1 MKYVVMECHDG
12 YAVLMDEGAGFVQ
25 AANLHY
31 SVGQT
36 VTDPLIMQESG
47 PEQKKIQNLRGTGR
61 ARPGQPAAGNLNPV
75 ARFPGL
81 CYKQNRRFPDTDHS
95 EKQTH

>member
-1 MKYVVMECHDG
+1 MNPDRNGKRFRTSAEP
-12 YAVLMDEGAGFVQ
+12 EEP
-25 AANLHY
+25 
-31 SVGQT
+31 
-36 VTDPLIMQESG
+36 DPDCLPQE
-47 PEQKKIQNLRGTGR
+47 K
-61 ARPGQPAAGNLNPV
+61 LNPV